1 MEFSVILEKMS
12 VGMGRAS
19 LIFLLTLVLS
29 VPLGVLV
36 ALGRMSKSRILSAVI
51 RVYISVMRGTP
62 LMLQLIAVYFGPY
75 YLLGVSIRGFRFYAV
90 IIGFVVN
97 YAAYFAEIFRSGI
110 ESMPL
115 GQYEAAAVLG
125 YSKGQTFLRIIL
137 PQVVKRI
144 LPAVTNEV
152 VTLIKDTSLAFSL
165 AYQEVFSIAKQIA
178 ASQTSFLPFVV
189 AGVFYY
195 VFNAV
200 VAFIMERIEKK
211 LRYYR

>member
-1 MEFSVILEKMS
+1 MDFWMILEKMG

-19 LIFLLTLVLS
+19 TIFVLTLVLS

-36 ALGRMSKSRILSAVI
+36 ALGRMSKCRILSAFV
-51 RVYISVMRGTP
+51 RVYISVIRGTP
-62 LMLQLIAVYFGPY
+62 LMLQLIAVYFGPF
-75 YLLGVSIRGFRFYAV
+75 YLLGLSIRGFRFYAV

-110 ESMPL
+110 ESMPQ

-195 VFNAV
+195 IFNAIV
-200 VAFIMERIEKK
+200 VFVMERFEKK

>member
-19 LIFLLTLVLS
+19 LIFFLTLILS

-36 ALGRMSKSRILSAVI
+36 ALGRMSKNRILSAIV
-51 RVYISVMRGTP
+51 RVYISIMRGTP

-75 YLLGVSIRGFRFYAV
+75 YLLGISIRGFRFYAV
-90 IIGFVVN
+90 IIGFVIN

-125 YSKGQTFLRIIL
+125 YTKGQTFLRIIL
-137 PQVVKRI
+137 PQVIKRI
-144 LPAVTNEV
+144 LPAVTNEI
-152 VTLIKDTSLAFSL
+152 VTLVKDTSLAFSL

-178 ASQTSFLPFVV
+178 ASQTSFLPFVI

-195 VFNAV
+195 VFNAI
-200 VAFIMERIEKK
+200 VAFAMERIEKK